1 MPIERGIVHTHTI
14 FIQNKHTV
22 LSILNNMESSS
33 KAFHKGLS
41 KFQNQTEQQSDL
53 GGKVLFLIILSR
65 VAWSRETEKETN
77 PNNMQV

>member
-1 MPIERGIVHTHTI
+1 MSIEWGIAHTHKI

-65 VAWSRETEKETN
+65 VAWSREKEKRN
-77 PNNMQV
+77 QP